1 MSMRIVT
8 TTSVFEPGY
17 PADKAA
23 QRLKRLGFEAQ
34 DMALDFWQDAP
45 DSPFLGE
52 DALTWAKDL
61 RKRAEALGIPYTH
74 SHAPAEAGEH
84 PIISRSLKVAA
95 TLGAK
100 YMVLHPVCGRDGR
113 SFDEPEEFIDANIRA
128 ITPWLDEARA
138 CGVVILS
145 ENLFRGASH
154 DPRVIAELVRRVGS
168 ASFGWCYDAG
178 HANCFGFRP
187 VVLKDCAV
195 VPASLHIQD
204 NHGTAAD
211 EHLIPGD
218 GTVDWDAFADTLKQ
232 IGYAG
237 DCVLEA
243 HNQSLN
249 APDGERDAILAR
261 LLDAARVLRGKMEA
275 GKAEK

>member
-17 PADKAA
+17 PAEKAME
-23 QRLKRLGFEAQ
+23 RLKRLGFEAQ
-34 DMALDFWQDAP
+34 DMALDFWCDAP
-45 DSPFLGE
+45 DSPFMGE
-52 DALTWAKDL
+52 DHLSWARALK
-61 RKRAEALGIPYTH
+61 KRAQELDIPFTH
-74 SHAPAEAGEH
+74 AHAPAEAGEH
-84 PIISRSLKVAA
+84 PVISRSLQTASA
-95 TLGAK
+95 LGAK
-100 YMVLHPVCGRDGR
+100 YMVLHPVCGCGGR
-113 SFDEPEEFIDANIRA
+113 RFDDAEEFISENVRA

-145 ENLFRGASH
+145 ENLLSGASR
-154 DPRVIAELVRRVGS
+154 DPRVIAELVRRVDS
-168 ASFGWCYDAG
+168 EFFGWCYDAG

-187 VVLKDCAV
+187 EVLKDCAV
-195 VPASLHIQD
+195 VPKSLHIQD

-243 HNQSLN
+243 HHQSLN

-261 LLDAARVLRGKMEA
+261 LLDAARSLRAKMEA
-275 GKAEK
+275 GREEK